1 MSEPHAVRTDAVEF
15 VRHAQT
21 YHRFMVGLKWA
32 LIVLASLIA
41 GLTVAFGAGAGPIG
55 GLVVGVV
62 IFTAGT
68 IAMNNGLAHSSEM
81 DNGGPTAAG

>member
-1 MSEPHAVRTDAVEF
+1 MSEPHAVRTDAEEF
-15 VRHAQT
+15 ARHAQT

-41 GLTVAFGAGAGPIG
+41 GLTVAFGVGAGAIG

-62 IFTAGT
+62 IFTAGAV
-68 IAMNNGLAHSSEM
+68 AMNNGLAHSSEM